1 LALITVLKELN
12 IENKKI
18 VEKINLLK
26 AVEMRLE
33 AIEGIKGNI
42 IINDSFNLDLDSLK
56 TALQFLNEYNKPK
69 NLWSL
74 QIL

>member
-1 LALITVLKELN
+1 MALITVLKELN

-33 AIEGIKGNI
+33 SIEGIKGNI

-56 TALQFLNEYNKPK
+56 TALQFLNEYNKPE
-69 NLWSL
+69 NL
-74 QIL
+74 

>member
-56 TALQFLNEYNKPK
+56 LPFNF
-69 NLWSL
+69 
-74 QIL
+74 